1 MNKYEML
8 FFSLFISITSLYSY
22 TVTNCDFVLLY
33 ISTML
38 YIIYGLW
45 FCNFLVYMTS
55 ESYKK
60 KREKYMNKKG

>member
-22 TVTNCDFVLLY
+22 TVMNCDFVLLY

-55 ESYKK
+55 KSYKK